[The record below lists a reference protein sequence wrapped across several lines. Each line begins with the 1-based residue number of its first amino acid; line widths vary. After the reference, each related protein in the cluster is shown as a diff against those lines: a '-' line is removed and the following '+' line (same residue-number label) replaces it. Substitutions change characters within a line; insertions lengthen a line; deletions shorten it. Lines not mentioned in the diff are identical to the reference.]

1 MTRVALLGR
10 YAARNVNMYSLLRPH
25 TGPLARSAPKDAVN
39 QPRGVGAIS
48 KAPWLGV
55 ALVLWATTQ
64 PVAQESTAFTP
75 GDLVSSWTLASVER
89 GISGEKPERVANP
102 RGLLIFDAVGHAFEF
117 ATTASRQQPETPQV
131 DPLAMFAAYSGF
143 WGSYRV
149 DVGHKRITFKAQGA
163 ISLATMGREFSRAVQ
178 LDGNRLTM
186 TSIDEPHTQGG
197 VRWTW
202 QRVPTIDHLSP
213 FYRQA
218 VGFWEHI
225 VERRVNVS
233 TGAVVSESKR
243 APSVIVYTPGGFVG
257 VHFPTLN
264 RKPFAAENPTIDEA
278 RAALQGYLGYYGAL
292 TVYPGEVFHN
302 ILGGVSPAAGSIL
315 RRYADIK
322 GEELTVRLTP
332 TNAQQAQQTNTI
344 VILRRLSGIDDML
357 PRTK

>member
-1 MTRVALLGR
+1 
-10 YAARNVNMYSLLRPH
+10 
-25 TGPLARSAPKDAVN
+25 
-39 QPRGVGAIS
+39 
-48 KAPWLGV
+48 
-55 ALVLWATTQ
+55 
-64 PVAQESTAFTP
+64 
-75 GDLVSSWTLASVER
+75 
-89 GISGEKPERVANP
+89 
-102 RGLLIFDAVGHAFEF
+102 
-117 ATTASRQQPETPQV
+117 
-131 DPLAMFAAYSGF
+131 
-143 WGSYRV
+143 
-149 DVGHKRITFKAQGA
+149 
-163 ISLATMGREFSRAVQ
+163 MGREFSRSVQ
-178 LDGNRLTM
+178 QDGNRLTM

-197 VRWTW
+197 IRWTW

-218 VGFWEHI
+218 VGFWEHV
-225 VERRVNVS
+225 VEKRVNTA
-233 TGAVVSESKR
+233 TGAVLSESRR

-264 RKPFAAENPTIDEA
+264 RKPFAAEDPTADEA

-322 GEELTVRLTP
+322 GEELNVRLTP

-344 VILRRLSGIDDML
+344 VTLRRLSGEADML

>member
-1 MTRVALLGR
+1 MTRVALLG
-10 YAARNVNMYSLLRPH
+10 VL
-25 TGPLARSAPKDAVN
+25 
-39 QPRGVGAIS
+39 
-48 KAPWLGV
+48 
-55 ALVLWATTQ
+55 LVLWSTTQ
-64 PVAQESTAFTP
+64 PVAQESTSFTP
-75 GDLVSSWTLASVER
+75 GGLVSSWTLIAVER
-89 GISGEKPERVANP
+89 GVSGEKPERVANP

-117 ATTASRQQPETPQV
+117 VTTASRQQPETPQA
-131 DPLAMFAAYSGF
+131 DPLGMFAAYSGF
-143 WGSYRV
+143 WGGYRT
-149 DVGHKRITFKAQGA
+149 DVEHKRITFKAQGA
-163 ISLATMGREFSRAVQ
+163 VSLTAMGREFSRSVA
-178 LDGNRLTM
+178 LDGNRLTL

-202 QRVPTIDHLSP
+202 QRVPTIDHPSP

-218 VGFWEHI
+218 VGFWEHV

-264 RKPFAAENPTIDEA
+264 RKPFAAENPTADEA

-302 ILGGVSPAAGSIL
+302 ILGGVSPGAGSIL
-315 RRYADIK
+315 RRYADINK
-322 GEELTVRLTP
+322 DNNELTVRLTP
-332 TNAQQAQQTNTI
+332 TGNQPVQNQTI
-344 VILRRLSGIDDML
+344 VILRRLSGVDDML

>member
-1 MTRVALLGR
+1 MTRVALLG
-10 YAARNVNMYSLLRPH
+10 
-25 TGPLARSAPKDAVN
+25 
-39 QPRGVGAIS
+39 
-48 KAPWLGV
+48 V
-55 ALVLWATTQ
+55 AMALWATMH
-64 PVAQESTAFTP
+64 PVAQEASPFKPDA
-75 GDLVSSWTLASVER
+75 LVSSWTLISVER
-89 GISGEKPERVANP
+89 AISGEKPERIANP

-117 ATTASRQQPETPQV
+117 VTTASRQQPETPQA
-131 DPLAMFAAYSGF
+131 DPLGMFAAYSGF
-143 WGSYRV
+143 WGGYRT
-149 DVGHKRITFKAQGA
+149 DVEHKRVTFKPQGA
-163 ISLATMGREFSRAVQ
+163 ISLTTMGREFSRSVQ
-178 LDGNRLTM
+178 QDGDRLTM

-264 RKPFAAENPTIDEA
+264 RKPFAGENPTADEA

-322 GEELTVRLTP
+322 DKELTVRLTP
-332 TNAQQAQQTNTI
+332 TGNQPVTTQTI
-344 VILRRLSGIDDML
+344 VMLRRLSGVDDML
-357 PRTK
+357 PRK